1 MELLLK
7 PFRWAHERIK
17 HKLGHFT
24 LDSLKQILKKH
35 GLALLVIFV
44 MWEIIEDVLFPIL
57 FLWLGANVDPWFY
70 TGAPASWLLCLHPIV
85 VPAVWWLWI
94 KVFGKKGDSAND

>member
-7 PFRWAHERIK
+7 PFRWAYKRIK

-44 MWEIIEDVLFPIL
+44 LWEIIEDVMFPIL
-57 FLWLGANVDPWFY
+57 FLWLGKNVDPWFY
-70 TGAPASWLLCLHPIV
+70 AAAPASWLLCLHPVV
-85 VPAVWWLWI
+85 VPAAWWLWTRTL
-94 KVFGKKGDSAND
+94 GKKAESADD